1 MLILIKL
8 ETDCPYFPKVA
19 SVQGLQS
26 FESARWH
33 LLQLSF
39 WTGKLELLGSAALF
53 LLGCSRLQVPA
64 GRGAEQI
71 SLNLIWQF
79 SVSPLAWLDSNIPL
93 FLSSVLTI
101 TTSPLV
107 TLILPVWCA
116 RLCLSVRE
124 VFLQRFHRWLA
135 TLNCLSHQGALD
147 RLNFQVM
154 LTAFSSDESSSD
166 SRLLSHDIVD
176 CGADSLRGSVSKH
189 VQH

>member
-79 SVSPLAWLDSNIPL
+79 SVSPLA
-93 FLSSVLTI
+93 
-101 TTSPLV
+101 
-107 TLILPVWCA
+107 
-116 RLCLSVRE
+116 
-124 VFLQRFHRWLA
+124 
-135 TLNCLSHQGALD
+135 
-147 RLNFQVM
+147 
-154 LTAFSSDESSSD
+154 
-166 SRLLSHDIVD
+166 
-176 CGADSLRGSVSKH
+176 
-189 VQH
+189 